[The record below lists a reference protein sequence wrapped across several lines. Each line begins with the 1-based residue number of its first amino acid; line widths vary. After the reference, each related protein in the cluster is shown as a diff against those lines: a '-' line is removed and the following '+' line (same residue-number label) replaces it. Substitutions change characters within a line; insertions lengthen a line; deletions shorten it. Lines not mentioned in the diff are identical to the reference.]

1 MENKYSKLFICFFAF
16 LFFSTFCF
24 PKNEDISQLLSD
36 GRKLIKEQKY
46 EEAVKVLLEAKKLD
60 EQSPLPDIVLG
71 MMFLQ
76 KGSLWEA
83 EIHLKSAERIN
94 PEISALQYT
103 LALLCEKKGEK
114 DNAIQY
120 WNKLLKDSKLK
131 DVAKKHLQ
139 FLGGVK

>member
-1 MENKYSKLFICFFAF
+1 MENKYSKLFICFFTF
-16 LFFSTFCF
+16 LLFSTFCHSQDG
-24 PKNEDISQLLSD
+24 DISQLLAD

-60 EQSPLPDIVLG
+60 EQSPLPDIALG

-94 PEISALQYT
+94 PEIPALQYT

-114 DNAIQY
+114 DNAIQH

-131 DVAKKHLQ
+131 DIAKKHIQ
-139 FLGGVK
+139 FLGGTQ